1 MNIKTIVSTLLLFTP
16 IISLAAGGDDPLLS
30 KIMIDQL
37 EQRNGDKED
46 PVVLEAE
53 MWIGKD
59 LNKFWLKSEVE
70 QVEGKTEEAE
80 VQALYSRAIT
90 PYWDLQ
96 TGWRRDYKPEPQQD
110 WFVLGVDGLA
120 PYFFEVGASLFI
132 GEDNRSAFRFEAEY
146 EIMLTQRLVLSPEI
160 ELNFYGKDDK
170 EHAIGSGLAD
180 SEIGLRLRY
189 EFWREFAPYIGITR
203 EAKHGRTA
211 DMAIAK
217 GEETEETQ
225 AVAGFRFWF

>member
-1 MNIKTIVSTLLLFTP
+1 MKIKTIIAISLLFMP
-16 IISLAAGGDDPLLS
+16 SIVLAAGDDDPLLS

-37 EQRNGDKED
+37 ERRNGDKED
-46 PVVLEAE
+46 PTVLEAE
-53 MWIGKD
+53 MWLGKD
-59 LNKFWLKSEVE
+59 LNKFWLKTEVE

-80 VQALYSRAIT
+80 VQALYSRAIA
-90 PYWDLQ
+90 PFWDLQ
-96 TGWRRDYKPEPQQD
+96 TGWRRDYKPEPQRD

-146 EIMLTQRLVLSPEI
+146 EIMLTQRLVLAPEI
-160 ELNFYGKDDK
+160 ELNFYGKDDA

-180 SEIGLRLRY
+180 SEISLRLRY

-203 EAKHGRTA
+203 QTKHGRTA
-211 DMAIAK
+211 DMAIANDR
-217 GEETEETQ
+217 ETEETQ